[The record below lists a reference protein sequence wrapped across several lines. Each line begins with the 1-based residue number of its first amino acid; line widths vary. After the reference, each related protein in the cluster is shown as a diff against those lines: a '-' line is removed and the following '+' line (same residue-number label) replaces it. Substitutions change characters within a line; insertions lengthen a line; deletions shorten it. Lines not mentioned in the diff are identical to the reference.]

1 LLADDSFAGGVPE
14 RCLNDCFYTVTG
26 TSEPKFCF
34 ARGELPVECGGSGYG
49 SGYGLEFGSGYG
61 SGYGQSSVSISFIV
75 RSATTNEAVTGAFVS
90 FALGDIV
97 LSTTTDQLGLAIFT
111 FSFDEIVMSEEGIAA
126 IVEVSME
133 TFINYS
139 YEKMIYAENMME
151 ELLDWNVAIALSPEL
166 AENEMRIVL
175 SWEAAQD
182 LDIYTLQM
190 NKTTG
195 DIVCTTYFDN
205 MLGCEGITLDVDSL
219 EGKNGSETITW
230 DLGAA
235 DPYTYLIYIN
245 DYDLQGF
252 SESEGRI
259 SFYGE
264 TVVKM
269 EVEDGNNEDSYWML
283 GSFEPSEG
291 ISSFI
296 EDGSLQTDNPDFSL
310 TARNAEPAV
319 KPEN

>member
-1 LLADDSFAGGVPE
+1 LLIAGGILLVLGIAAIGLAVGLLISPDGE
-14 RCLNDCFYTVTG
+14 HRRVT
-26 TSEPKFCF
+26 EH
-34 ARGELPVECGGSGYG
+34 RGEKCGTGYKPKTC
-49 SGYGLEFGSGYG
+49 
-61 SGYGQSSVSISFIV
+61 VCIV
-75 RSATTNEAVTGAFVS
+75 RSATTNEAVTGAFAS

-97 LSTTTDQLGLAIFT
+97 LNTTTDQLGLAIFT

-133 TFINYS
+133 NFITNS

-235 DPYTYLIYIN
+235 DPYTYLIYIH

-269 EVEDGNNEDSYWML
+269 EVEDGNNVAGNNSYWML

-296 EDGSLQTDNPDFSL
+296 EDGSFQTDNPDFSL

-319 KPEN
+319 KPKN